1 MSAWRLQWRPYELL
15 LREPLETA
23 GGTVRV
29 RHGLLVALESADGCV
44 GSGDVAFWPGTEETG
59 LPEAVVW
66 LEQAATALRIAAHPA
81 SVLANF
87 TARTPAALAA
97 RTGLETALLDWQAR
111 QAGVPLARWL
121 RSDATDRL
129 PVNALLGRAGWEAM
143 VAQAR
148 AAVAAGFRTLKLK
161 VTLSPADAELVAA
174 VRATVGR
181 EIALRLDANGRG
193 DPESALAFARVVARF
208 DIEYLEQPVATL
220 EELAVLRR
228 CSPIPVAADEAL
240 TGADAVER
248 ALALEAADVLVLKLP
263 LLGGPRAVLAAA
275 ERAGKRGVDVVV
287 TSMLE
292 SGVGLA
298 AAVHTAAAL
307 GAARA
312 HGLAT
317 GQLLASLGIVESLEP
332 VEGALSVPAGQGLG
346 VTVQLAG
353 GEGVA

>member
-1 MSAWRLQWRPYELL
+1 M
-15 LREPLETA
+15 
-23 GGTVRV
+23 
-29 RHGLLVALESADGCV
+29 
-44 GSGDVAFWPGTEETG
+44 
-59 LPEAVVW
+59 
-66 LEQAATALRIAAHPA
+66 
-81 SVLANF
+81 
-87 TARTPAALAA
+87 
-97 RTGLETALLDWQAR
+97 
-111 QAGVPLARWL
+111 
-121 RSDATDRL
+121 
-129 PVNALLGRAGWEAM
+129 
-143 VAQAR
+143 
-148 AAVAAGFRTLKLK
+148 
-161 VTLSPADAELVAA
+161 
-174 VRATVGR
+174 RATVGR
-181 EIALRLDANGRG
+181 EITLRLDANGTA
-193 DPESALAFARVVARF
+193 DWQTALGFARAVARF

-240 TGADAVER
+240 TGPDAVER

-275 ERAGKRGVDVVV
+275 ERASGRGMDVVV

-317 GQLLASLGIVESLEP
+317 GQLLASLGIAESLDP

-346 VTVQLAG
+346 VTVQLVG